1 MELDKQP
8 IMRTIGI
15 TKVFNGIPALQDVN
29 LEIYPG
35 EIHAVCG
42 ENGAG
47 KSTLM
52 NVLTGSLT
60 PESGEIFF
68 QGKKVSF
75 FGPKDAQ
82 DLGISIVHQELSLCA
97 HLSVAE
103 NIFIGRTPVK
113 SASIVDKKK
122 MNEMAR
128 ELLKKLN
135 TDIDPETIAGGLS
148 VSQQQMV
155 EIAKAI
161 SINCKVLILDEPT
174 SALTDTEAQNLF
186 KNLMILKENGI
197 AMLYISHRMNEIFQ
211 ICQRCSILR
220 DGKYIWT
227 KMISD
232 ITVDDIIASM
242 VGRKIE
248 NAYPEKGNVGKNLK
262 LEVKNLSHKGVY
274 SKISFK
280 LHEGEILGIF
290 GLMGAGRTEVAR
302 GICGIDMV
310 DTGEVKLL
318 NEEMPLNNVR
328 KSIDRGLV
336 YISEDR
342 KTQGLFL
349 QMSIKANTIA
359 ADLRLVSKNNF
370 IKGNMERELSEK
382 YVSAMNTKC
391 RDINQPIGSLSGG
404 NQQKVLLSKWL
415 AVKPKVI
422 FLDEPTRGIDVGAKY
437 EIHQILRDLSNK
449 GHGVVVIS
457 SELPEVIG
465 VSDRILVMYQ
475 GEIVGDL
482 PAIGATEEIVMQYAS
497 GRKRNIS

>member
-1 MELDKQP
+1 MQTK
-8 IMRTIGI
+8 GI
-15 TKVFNGIPALQDVN
+15 TKLFNSIPALQDVN
-29 LEIYPG
+29 LDIYPG
-35 EIHAVCG
+35 EIHAICG

-52 NVLTGSLT
+52 NILTGGLM
-60 PESGEIFF
+60 PEAGEIIFE
-68 QGKKVSF
+68 GKKVSF
-75 FGPKDAQ
+75 QSPKDAQ
-82 DLGISIVHQELSLCA
+82 DLGISIVHQELSLCS

-113 SASIVDKKK
+113 LASIIDKKK
-122 MNEMAR
+122 MNEEAKK
-128 ELLKKLN
+128 LLKKLN
-135 TDIDPETIAGGLS
+135 TDINPETIAGELS

-174 SALTDTEAQNLF
+174 SALTDTEAESLF
-186 KNLMILKENGI
+186 KNLQALKENGI
-197 AMLYISHRMNEIFQ
+197 AMIYISHRMNEIFQ
-211 ICQRCSILR
+211 ISQRCSILR

-227 KMISD
+227 KMVSD

-248 NAYPEKGNVGKNLK
+248 NAYPEKGKMGTEIK
-262 LEVKNLSHKGVY
+262 LEVKNLYRKGVY
-274 SKISFK
+274 NNISFK
-280 LHEGEILGIF
+280 LREGEILGIF

-302 GICGIDMV
+302 GICGIDLV
-310 DTGEVKLL
+310 DSGEVELL
-318 NEEMPLNNVR
+318 GEKIPLNNVR
-328 KSIDRGLV
+328 KSIDKGLV

-349 QMSIKANTIA
+349 SMSIKANTIA
-359 ADLRLVSKNNF
+359 ADLGLVSKGKF
-370 IKGNMERELSEK
+370 IKSGLVKELSEK
-382 YVSAMNTKC
+382 YRNAMNTKC
-391 RDINQPIGSLSGG
+391 RDTNQSVGSLSGG

-422 FLDEPTRGIDVGAKY
+422 LLDEPTRGIDVGAKF
-437 EIHQILRDLSNK
+437 EIHHILRNLANE
-449 GHGVVVIS
+449 GHGVIVIS

-475 GEIVGDL
+475 GELVGEL
-482 PAIGATEEIVMQYAS
+482 PVEGATEEIIMQYAS